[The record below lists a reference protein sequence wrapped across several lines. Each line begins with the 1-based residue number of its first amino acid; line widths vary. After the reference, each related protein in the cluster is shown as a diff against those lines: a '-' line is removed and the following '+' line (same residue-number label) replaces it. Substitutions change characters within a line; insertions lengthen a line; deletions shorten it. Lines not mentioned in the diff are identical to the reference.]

1 MKEYKRFTHKKI
13 DLDKLSDKAKSRISD
28 TYLEYAKTNNA
39 FWELENKI
47 ENGTLKFLH
56 CKVGDNV
63 YFVDEKKWCWEMIV
77 VEIAILKKHIV
88 YKIGNGRKELRYVYD
103 EDLGK
108 KWFLTEPEAEKK
120 LKELQNEM
128 S

>member
-28 TYLEYAKTNNA
+28 TYLEYAKMNNA

-63 YFVDEKKWCWEMIV
+63 YFIDEKKWCWEMIV